1 MMIDMHS
8 HILMNV
14 DDGAQSESDSLEMAR
29 QAVKE
34 GITTIVATP
43 HHKLRNYNNPK
54 QTVVTGVAQLNALLQ
69 KEQIPLTVLP
79 GQEIRVYGELLEDFE
94 KGKVLTVNDRGT
106 YLLIEFSSSH
116 IPAYAPRLFY
126 ELQIAGYIPIIVHP
140 ERNTIFLEQPKR
152 LYEFV
157 NHGALT
163 QVTAAS
169 IVGCFGKKIQKFS
182 HQLIQANLTHF
193 LASDAHNTTTRSF
206 KMAEAIELIR
216 THYNDDTVSLLQHNA
231 ELLVQGKSILTEI
244 PEKIQKP
251 SFFSFFKCKSIFM
264 KS

>member
-1 MMIDMHS
+1 MMIDIHS

-43 HHKLRNYNNPK
+43 HHKLRSYHNSK
-54 QTVVTGVAQLNALLQ
+54 QTVVTGVARLNELLQ

-79 GQEIRVYGELLEDFE
+79 GQEVRIDGDLLEDFQ
-94 KGKVLTVNDRGT
+94 KGELLTVNDKGM

-126 ELQIAGYIPIIVHP
+126 ELQLAGYIPVIVHP
-140 ERNTIFLEQPKR
+140 ERNTVFLEQPNR

-163 QVTAAS
+163 QVTAGS

-193 LASDAHNTTTRSF
+193 IASDAHNTTTRSF
-206 KMAEAIELIR
+206 KLVEAFETIR

-231 ELLVQGKSILTEI
+231 ELLVQGKNILTEI

-251 SFFSFFKCKSIFM
+251 SFFSFFKNKSIFM